1 MRNLTDSFQLIESI
15 QNAGSIFIKGIPF
28 ISEGV
33 NFDHEENHFSCSYNF
48 NREDYKFFDPN
59 NLLQDNDHCFSFECD
74 GYKYLVEKDEWMIRR
89 YNPFNPES
97 FNLHFNI
104 YQFRSENFPKKDNTG
119 LFRYVSKVAESF
131 TLKDFEFRGI
141 EYLVP
146 ENRKCGT
153 LECILFKIE
162 DNEYQLY
169 LVKFNK
175 RKYLIIENSKAV
187 ELSKFEDTVSAIIFS
202 IGFVDQWVPL
212 DETYIM
218 QIDDNSHERIKA
230 LRFQSLRKSIK
241 GQYPVFTTNA
251 YSVIEPLGERNH
263 LNTLS
268 LSKEWSSKLPQFSTD
283 ALVKLISLIL
293 QEPRLYHVIIM
304 LIEGSK
310 AGLESQGVIFA
321 GALENLTEV
330 IKAVRTDMP
339 EIKGQI
345 EEDRWESL
353 RQSFLLENEK
363 SILTAEEKKFVKNK
377 LETFNSASNNKK
389 LTAPFTL
396 LGIPLTSQEKNIIN
410 KRNVWLHGR
419 NILNLNRSTI
429 NKEIYD
435 CKMMHRLISSLLL
448 KLIDFNGYVID
459 NCMFDADNLSIEQIP
474 SVFRH
479 I

>member
-1 MRNLTDSFQLIESI
+1 MRNLTHSFQLIEGI
-15 QNAGSIFIKGIPF
+15 QNASSIFIKGIPF

-59 NLLQDNDHCFSFECD
+59 NLLQDNDHSFSFECD
-74 GYKYLVEKDEWMIRR
+74 GSKYLVEKDEWMIRR
-89 YNPFNPES
+89 YSPFNPES
-97 FNLHFNI
+97 FNLLFNI
-104 YQFRSENFPKKDNTG
+104 YQFRSENFPEKDNKG

-131 TLKDFEFRGI
+131 TLKDFEFHGI
-141 EYLVP
+141 EYIVP
-146 ENRKCGT
+146 ENKKCWT

-169 LVKFNK
+169 LVEFNK

-212 DETYIM
+212 DEAYIM

-268 LSKEWSSKLPQFSTD
+268 LSKEWSSKLTQFSTD

-310 AGLESQGVIFA
+310 AGLETQGVIFA

-363 SILTAEEKKFVKNK
+363 SILTAEEKKFVENK
-377 LETFNSASNNKK
+377 LVTFNSASNSKK
-389 LTAPFTL
+389 LTAPFKL
-396 LGIPLTSQEKNIIN
+396 LGIPLSSQEKKIIN

-419 NILNLNRSTI
+419 NILNVNRSSI
-429 NKEIYD
+429 DDEIYD

-459 NCMFDADNLSIEQIP
+459 ICMFDADNLSIEQIP
-474 SVFRH
+474 SVFRP